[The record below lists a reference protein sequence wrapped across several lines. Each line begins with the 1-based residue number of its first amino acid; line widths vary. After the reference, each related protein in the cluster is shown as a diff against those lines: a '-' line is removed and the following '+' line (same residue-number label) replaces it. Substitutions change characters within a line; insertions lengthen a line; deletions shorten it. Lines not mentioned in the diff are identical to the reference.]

1 MTEPPASSHVPVVHA
16 LLVCR
21 AVSAEAQGEISIE
34 NVVEVVPVDKVPG
47 EIGPLTFVAMV
58 RNLPPGPAQA
68 AFLLRPPPGPEGD
81 APLPAQKIPL
91 QLDVPAGLQDR
102 QLALH
107 VTAPA
112 IPVSRGG
119 WYEIYFEWQG
129 TPLAANRFAVGVR
142 S

>member
-1 MTEPPASSHVPVVHA
+1 M
-16 LLVCR
+16 CR
-21 AVSAEAQGEISIE
+21 AVSAEAQGEITIE

-47 EIGPLTFVAMV
+47 EVGPLTFVAFV
-58 RNLPPGPAQA
+58 RNLPPGPAEA
-68 AFLLRPPPGPEGD
+68 AFVLRPPPSPEGEP
-81 APLPAQKIPL
+81 PLPAQQIPL
-91 QLDVPAGLQDR
+91 KVDLPPGLQDR

-112 IPVSRGG
+112 IPVARGG
-119 WYEIYFEWQG
+119 WHEIYFEWQG